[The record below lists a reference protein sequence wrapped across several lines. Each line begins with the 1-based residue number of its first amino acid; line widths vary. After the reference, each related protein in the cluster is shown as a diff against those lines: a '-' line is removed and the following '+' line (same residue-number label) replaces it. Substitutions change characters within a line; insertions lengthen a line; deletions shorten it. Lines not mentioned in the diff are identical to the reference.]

1 MARRGLP
8 KIDPRDPNALS
19 KALNAIEENFL
30 EIYKGLELVES
41 QRKIVDLKE
50 VRRSP
55 DNAPVPTGITTT
67 FNQDGSMTVELTW
80 TYAQGHRPSTQMVVL
95 VKKGAAPLAAPV
107 LWEDD
112 VYTLPAGAVKARL
125 DLPSEHNYRFGV
137 ATARGTPDGLAVGE
151 IQAPTANPDWAD
163 IGGVT
168 PSIIGGPVGALSN
181 LAADVT
187 LTEATWVSVASITA
201 TIPAWAVDSKVL
213 LSASINVGATIT
225 TAGVYKLFYR
235 WKRGATVLFTSQE
248 IQIDTTIIVNGFYAT
263 STWMDSTALTGN
275 VTYSLEMFKD
285 DQGAANNLVKALT
298 GSQFSLTHWSK

>member
-41 QRKIVDLKE
+41 QRKVVDLKE

-112 VYTLPAGAVKARL
+112 VYTLPAGAEKARL

-163 IGGVT
+163 IGGVL
-168 PSIIGGPVGALSN
+168 PSIIGGLVGVVTN
-181 LAADVT
+181 LGADVT
-187 LTEATWVSVASITA
+187 LTEATWVSVASA
-201 TIPAWAVDSKVL
+201 VAAIPAWATDTKAML
-213 LSASINVGATIT
+213 MTTINLGITVT
-225 TAGVYKLFYR
+225 TAGVFQIFYR
-235 WKRGATVLFTSQE
+235 LKRDATIIFTSDQLRYDSA
-248 IQIDTTIIVNGFYAT
+248 IGT
-263 STWMDSTALTGN
+263 SWYYPIGVWMDATNLTGN
-275 VTYSLEMFKD
+275 VTYSIEMLKD
-285 DQGAANNLVKALT
+285 DAGAANNAVKVKT
-298 GSQFSLTHWSK
+298 GSQFAVGHWSK